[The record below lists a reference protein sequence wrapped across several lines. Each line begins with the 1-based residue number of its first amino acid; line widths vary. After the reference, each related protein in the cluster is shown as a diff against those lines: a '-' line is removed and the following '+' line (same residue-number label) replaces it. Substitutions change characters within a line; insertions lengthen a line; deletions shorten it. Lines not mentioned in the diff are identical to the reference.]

1 MISKKVLLAANGP
14 SRCYIFTIEK
24 DIVSENQPLL
34 PPLPPSPAM
43 YFLQDQRKQ
52 SDLLAGTTTGSNQA
66 IEYTIETVTHGQNIP
81 VIVLKYTWSTSAIK

>member
-1 MISKKVLLAANGP
+1 
-14 SRCYIFTIEK
+14 
-24 DIVSENQPLL
+24 
-34 PPLPPSPAM
+34 M

-81 VIVLKYTWSTSAIK
+81 VIVLKYTWSTIAIK